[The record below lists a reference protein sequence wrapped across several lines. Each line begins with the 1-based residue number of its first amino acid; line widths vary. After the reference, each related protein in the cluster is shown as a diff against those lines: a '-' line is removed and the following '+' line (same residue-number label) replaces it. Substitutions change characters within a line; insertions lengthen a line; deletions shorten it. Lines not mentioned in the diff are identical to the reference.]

1 MTAMED
7 PKMKISKFT
16 LSEPDSDGEMQPDIE
31 FQVDNPTKSDVHLV
45 QYTVAL
51 LDEKGAL
58 VVSDSDSE
66 AKCTVDRGGIETISV
81 LGPAGISSHVVGSD
95 RDNVKV
101 RVNATL
107 CAREFHRLGEI
118 SIPAKDHETARLTKS
133 VKSKLIEGKLV
144 AAVFR
149 PPVDEEGDV
158 SVWVRLAVQ
167 SRHETELPNAELK
180 CTLLDRNGSEVD
192 TSTIYRRVR
201 ARGLSAFDSYMVVK
215 KSKLKGA
222 TMSLDLLL
230 YHPVHVAYCEAM
242 SAPQED

>member
-1 MTAMED
+1 
-7 PKMKISKFT
+7 MKISKFT

-51 LDEKGAL
+51 LDEQGAL
-58 VVSDSDSE
+58 VVSDSDTE
-66 AKCTVDRGGIETISV
+66 AKCSIDPRETETISV
-81 LGPAGISSHVVGSD
+81 LGPAGISRHVVGSD

-133 VKSKLIEGKLV
+133 VKSKLIDGKLV

-149 PPVDEEGDV
+149 PPVDDEGDV

-167 SRHETELPNAELK
+167 SRHDTELPNAELE

-192 TSTIYRRVR
+192 SMKIYRRIR

-215 KSKLKGA
+215 KPKLKGA
-222 TMSLDLLL
+222 TMSLGLHL
-230 YHPVHVAYCEAM
+230 YYPVHVAHCEAM
-242 SAPQED
+242 SSPQED